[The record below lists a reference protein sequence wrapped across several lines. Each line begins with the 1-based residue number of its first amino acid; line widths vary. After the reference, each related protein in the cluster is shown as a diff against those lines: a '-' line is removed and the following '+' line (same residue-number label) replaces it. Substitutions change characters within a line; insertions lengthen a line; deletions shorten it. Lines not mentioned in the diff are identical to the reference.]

1 MTADDG
7 DLIDNIG
14 DDEIVVAIANVAPTV
29 VLSGPATAD
38 EGQTKTYTYTATDP
52 GADTLVITE
61 SCGANGVRTDT
72 PAVNSF
78 DCTFPDGPANSTV
91 KVTADD
97 GDLIDNIGDDEIVVA
112 IANVAPTVVLSG
124 PATADE
130 GQTKTYT
137 YTATDPGADT
147 LVITESCGA
156 NGVRTD
162 TPAVNSF
169 DCTFPDGP
177 ANSTVKVTADDGD
190 LIDNIGDDEIVVAI
204 ANVAPTVVLSGPATA
219 DEGQT
224 KTYTYTATDPGADT
238 LVDHRE
244 LRRQRRPDR
253 HARRQQL
260 RLHLPRRAGQLDGQG
275 DRRRRRPDRQHR

>member
-1 MTADDG
+1 MSVSCGAYGTQSGSTTFTAGQRSWQLRLFFPDG
-7 DLIDNIG
+7 PASSTVSVQVKDSDN
-14 DDEIVVAIANVAPTV
+14 DNSNLAELTVAIANVAPTV

-137 YTATDPGADT
+137 YTATDPGAD
-147 LVITESCGA
+147 
-156 NGVRTD
+156 N
-162 TPAVNSF
+162 
-169 DCTFPDGP
+169 
-177 ANSTVKVTADDGD
+177 
-190 LIDNIGDDEIVVAI
+190 
-204 ANVAPTVVLSGPATA
+204 
-219 DEGQT
+219 
-224 KTYTYTATDPGADT
+224 PG
-238 LVDHRE
+238 DHRE

>member
-97 GDLIDNIGDDEIVVA
+97 GDLIDNIGDDEIVVVHRQRRPDRRPLGPGHGRRGPDQDLHLHGDRSGGRHPGDDRRA
-112 IANVAPTVVLSG
+112 AAPTASG
-124 PATADE
+124 P
-130 GQTKTYT
+130 
-137 YTATDPGADT
+137 
-147 LVITESCGA
+147 
-156 NGVRTD
+156 
-162 TPAVNSF
+162 TPAAVNSF

-204 ANVAPTVVLSGPATA
+204 ANMKPEVTFAAIAV
-219 DEGQT
+219 
-224 KTYTYTATDPGADT
+224 DPVTGVISSTMSYSD
-238 LVDHRE
+238 VGVND
-244 LRRQRRPDR
+244 RRP
-253 HARRQQL
+253 
-260 RLHLPRRAGQLDGQG
+260 
-275 DRRRRRPDRQHR
+275 RPSSIG